1 MKIETT
7 TRHLRC
13 VLTEKEILE
22 VGKQSA
28 ELTRAIIALED
39 DKARISKDF
48 GARIAEKEAQRSV
61 LTDKIISGYEFRDVP
76 CVVRLNDPKPGS
88 KTIVR
93 NDTIDVVAIELMN
106 PDEMQEKLPLEDPPR
121 VTAGEETT
129 VDDGIDE
136 TTLDE
141 LLGSGI
147 ASDVFTNAL
156 ESANLSTIREAL
168 ARNEGRKRFQKRQG
182 LLVEQEK
189 KLVAA
194 LK

>member
-93 NDTIDVVAIELMN
+93 NDTIDVVAVELMN

-121 VTAGEETT
+121 VTAGEETP

-136 TTLDE
+136 TTLKA
-141 LLGSGI
+141 LLEYGLNSV
-147 ASDVFTNAL
+147 SFKEAL
-156 ESANLSTIREAL
+156 ESANLSTVRKAL
-168 ARNEGRKRFQKRQG
+168 LQNEGRKRFQKRQDV
-182 LLVEQEK
+182 LIEQEK
-189 KLVAA
+189 ELVAA